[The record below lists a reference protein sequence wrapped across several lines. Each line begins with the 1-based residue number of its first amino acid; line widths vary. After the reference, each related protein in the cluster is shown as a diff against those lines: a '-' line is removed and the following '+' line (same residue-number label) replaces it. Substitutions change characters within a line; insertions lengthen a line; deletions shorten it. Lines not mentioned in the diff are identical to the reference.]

1 MALRKVV
8 ELAFKAAA
16 SVPPCLRGEVLRPI
30 RLTVSVC
37 IVLLS
42 ACSAPPSDLVLVSY
56 DTVRRDH
63 LPVYGY
69 ARDTAPALAA
79 VAKRATV
86 FWNAFAQHT
95 QTDPSHTSMFT
106 GLYSREHGNQMNGH
120 RLAAGHTTLAEILR
134 ARGFQTAA
142 FVSGMPMQ
150 AAVTGQ

>member
-1 MALRKVV
+1 
-8 ELAFKAAA
+8 
-16 SVPPCLRGEVLRPI
+16 
-30 RLTVSVC
+30 VC

-42 ACSAPPSDLVLVSY
+42 ACSAPPSDLVFVSY